1 MAYGNRNIFDDI
13 RYEVANG
20 GIITRLIFI
29 NVVVFLVANLF
40 FVGTVLSFEDRS
52 AANDMLNKVL
62 SYIMLPA
69 SVSSLLKKPWT
80 LITHMFAH
88 FKFFH
93 LLFNMLWL
101 YWFGKIVEEFIGSKK
116 ILPLYMLGA
125 LAGAIILIAS
135 YNIFPGLKAGAPY
148 VQALGASAGVLAI
161 VVAAATIVPDYTVF
175 LLFFGPVKIKW
186 IAVVLVV
193 IDLVSIPEQ
202 NTGGHIAHL
211 GGALFGFIYIRQLR
225 MGTDLAA
232 PFVTVYEK
240 AMNVLNLNP
249 RPNPRYVVHKR
260 TTVPPDMK
268 VRKSNTGTVEK
279 QNKQERIDTIL
290 DKISRSG
297 YDSLNKEEKEFLFKV
312 SKED

>member
-1 MAYGNRNIFDDI
+1 MAYGNRNIFNDI
-13 RYEVANG
+13 RYEVAHG

-29 NVVVFLVANLF
+29 NVVVFLVANLL
-40 FVGTVLSFEDRS
+40 FVITVLSFEDRS
-52 AANDMLNKVL
+52 AANDVLNKALGYV
-62 SYIMLPA
+62 MLPA
-69 SVSSLLKKPWT
+69 SVSSLLRKPWI
-80 LITHMFAH
+80 LITHMFTH
-88 FKFFH
+88 FRFFH

-101 YWFGKIVEEFIGSKK
+101 FWFGKIVQEFIGSKK
-116 ILPLYMLGA
+116 ILPLYILGG
-125 LAGAIILIAS
+125 LAGAVILIAS

-232 PFVTVYEK
+232 PFITVYEK
-240 AMNVLNLNP
+240 AMNVLTLNP
-249 RPNPRYVVHKR
+249 RPNPRYVQR
-260 TTVPPDMK
+260 TTVPPEMK
-268 VRKSNTGTVEK
+268 VRRNTAGTGD
-279 QNKQERIDTIL
+279 NITKQERIDIIL

>member
-1 MAYGNRNIFDDI
+1 
-13 RYEVANG
+13 
-20 GIITRLIFI
+20 
-29 NVVVFLVANLF
+29 VVFLVANLF
-40 FVGTVLSFEDRS
+40 FVITVLSFEERS
-52 AANDMLNKVL
+52 AANDLLNKVL

-225 MGTDLAA
+225 MGTDLAS

-240 AMNVLNLNP
+240 AVNVLNLNP
-249 RPNPRYVVHKR
+249 RPNPRYVQR
-260 TTVPPDMK
+260 TTVPPEMK
-268 VRKSNTGTVEK
+268 VRKSTGGTAD
-279 QNKQERIDTIL
+279 NISKQERIDIIL